1 MVRGFIVLLLFF
13 FIGCGSNPQEK
24 VSELLQSRGATNLTQ
39 DYKKITHYLYTYKE
53 KLDIRNPKAFNKA
66 SQPYIFHEI
75 KYAKNTIRMHYNGV
89 LLKTYDDYLRLA
101 FDKNPSIP
109 ERNDFLILGL
119 HKLLWESYKIGEGHQ
134 VTTLSYKE
142 EEFKKLYYY
151 LEVIRWKIKTA
162 KDTNGNYLFTTWQN
176 NWQIE
181 LHQKLLKGEPLSWD
195 LVQNLPS
202 LRTKREN
209 LLDASNFNFEVLLTQ
224 MIDEVKRSAKQIGK
238 EPVDIGIDA
247 MISLVFFL

>member
-1 MVRGFIVLLLFF
+1 MIRGFTVLLLFF
-13 FIGCGSNPQEK
+13 FIGCGTNPQEK

-75 KYAKNTIRMHYNGV
+75 KYAKNTIRMHYNGI

-101 FDKNPSIP
+101 FDKNPTIP

-162 KDTNGNYLFTTWQN
+162 KDTNG
-176 NWQIE
+176 
-181 LHQKLLKGEPLSWD
+181 
-195 LVQNLPS
+195 
-202 LRTKREN
+202 
-209 LLDASNFNFEVLLTQ
+209 
-224 MIDEVKRSAKQIGK
+224 
-238 EPVDIGIDA
+238 
-247 MISLVFFL
+247 